1 MFISGTFQRFLI
13 IKTPKPGSRSVSG
26 AGTKTKLS
34 FSNFLKSTVYLTI
47 LNRRL
52 IITAV
57 QLKICQTDKKETA
70 MKEKISILLLLM
82 FSSTLLTTCTRRSER
97 AVEQRTPSLVELVKK
112 GEAEIFTV
120 PLDRYE
126 AATKPLPIGVFDSG
140 IGGLTV
146 LEAILKLDAFNNLTH
161 ESGPDG
167 RPDFENERFV
177 YLGDQA
183 NMPYGNYPSE
193 QKVDFL
199 RELIIKDAVFLLGDR
214 YWLCAASPMS
224 QHDKSPVKAIV
235 IACNT
240 ATAYGLETISDALKQ
255 WDLPVHLV
263 GVVEA
268 GADGAI
274 QAINQPGRR
283 GAVVVLATVGTC
295 RSEGYVRAIKKSA
308 DEAGIEPPAVIQ
320 QGCLGLAGAIE
331 GDPSYITSSV
341 TAAKSDYR
349 GPAVGNKAAPIDPE
363 LFAQYSFE
371 TKGLLG
377 DLDSPV
383 TWRLNSI
390 ENYVRYHTTSLV
402 ERYRRSSGSE
412 SISTIILGCTHFP
425 YQMDRITTSFGR
437 LRSFR
442 KPDGDEPYKNLIF
455 EQLSFIDPAALTA
468 TRLYEALAAAGL
480 LINKADESILTTDEF
495 YVSVPNTSLAGVKLA
510 ANGGFTYEY
519 KYGRIPGN
527 FAAEYVKRVPM
538 SSANLSDTIRR
549 SIKARMPEVWKRL
562 VTFSNKSPRTKNLPP
577 SARIMPTN

>member
-1 MFISGTFQRFLI
+1 
-13 IKTPKPGSRSVSG
+13 
-26 AGTKTKLS
+26 
-34 FSNFLKSTVYLTI
+34 
-47 LNRRL
+47 
-52 IITAV
+52 
-57 QLKICQTDKKETA
+57 
-70 MKEKISILLLLM
+70 MKEKISILLVLM
-82 FSSTLLTTCTRRSER
+82 LGSVLLTTCTLRSEH

-112 GEAEIFTV
+112 GESEIFTV
-120 PLDRYE
+120 PLDPYKVGTE
-126 AATKPLPIGVFDSG
+126 PLPIGVFDSG

-199 RELIIKDAVFLLGDR
+199 RELIIKDVVFLLGAR
-214 YWLCAASPMS
+214 YWLCATAPIP
-224 QHDKSPVKAIV
+224 QHDKPPVKAIV

-240 ATAYGLETISDALKQ
+240 ATAYGLETVSDALKQ

-283 GAVVVLATVGTC
+283 GAVAVLATVGTC

-331 GDPSYITSSV
+331 GDPSYITSSE
-341 TAAKSDYR
+341 AASNVNYR
-349 GPAVGNKAAPIDPE
+349 GPAVGNKAAPIYHE
-363 LFAQYSFE
+363 LFAQYNFE

-377 DLDSPV
+377 DLDSPG
-383 TWRLNSI
+383 TLRLNSV
-390 ENYVRYHTTSLV
+390 ENYIRYHTTSLV
-402 ERYRRSSGSE
+402 EQYRRSRGSE
-412 SISTIILGCTHFP
+412 PISTVILGCTHFP
-425 YQMDRITTSFGR
+425 YQVDRIATSFVR

-442 KPDGDEPYKNLIF
+442 KLDGGEPYKNLIF
-455 EQLSFIDPAALTA
+455 EQLSFIDPAVLTA
-468 TRLYEALAAAGL
+468 ARLYEALATAKL
-480 LINKADESILTTDEF
+480 LIDKADESILTTDEF
-495 YVSVPNTSLAGVKLA
+495 YISVPNPSLAGVKLA

-519 KYGRIPGN
+519 KYGRVGGN
-527 FAAEYVKRVPM
+527 FVAEYVKRVPM
-538 SSANLSDTIRR
+538 SSANLSDKVRR
-549 SIKARMPEVWKRL
+549 SIKTRIPEVWKRL
-562 VTFSNKSPRTKNLPP
+562 VTFSNKSLRTKNLPP
-577 SARIMPTN
+577 SARIISNN